1 MIEILPNWHPIF
13 VHFTVALLTMSVVF
27 YVFHLLLPREHRQQ
41 HAVVLLAQVNL
52 WIGTSFAVI
61 TAIAG
66 WFAYNSVAHDT
77 PSHAAMTEHRN
88 WALVTLAVFFLLT
101 LWSIAFR
108 KRKKAPV
115 FFVIILL
122 LAGGLLTSTA
132 WHGAESVYRYGLG
145 VMSIPKSSG
154 EGHAHEHSDGEGH
167 ADTAKTQTEA
177 TGAVPHDTKNH
188 QHDDASSVKNEK
200 SNMTGDKPEETSSN
214 SLDDNPLNMAGD
226 KPEETS
232 SNSLDDN
239 PLNMAG
245 DKPEET
251 SSNSSIS
258 NQSDAIIDDKKVSS
272 TQSDKKSHPHNTTPH
287 AH

>member
-1 MIEILPNWHPIF
+1 MGWKIMIEILPNWHPIF

-27 YVFHLLLPREHRQQ
+27 YVFHLVLPSEHRQQ
-41 HAVVLLAQVNL
+41 HAIVLLAQVNL

-154 EGHAHEHSDGEGH
+154 EGHAHQHPDGEDH

-177 TGAVPHDTKNH
+177 TGAAPHDTKNH
-188 QHDDASSVKNEK
+188 PHDDASSLKNEQNNVTNQSTMIDDTQKNK
-200 SNMTGDKPEETSSN
+200 SANSLDDNPLNMTGDKPEETSSN
-214 SLDDNPLNMAGD
+214 S
-226 KPEETS
+226 
-232 SNSLDDN
+232 
-239 PLNMAG
+239 
-245 DKPEET
+245 
-251 SSNSSIS
+251 SI
-258 NQSDAIIDDKKVSS
+258 NDQSDAIIDDKKASS
-272 TQSDKKSHPHNTTPH
+272 TQSDKKSHPHDTTPH

>member
-27 YVFHLLLPREHRQQ
+27 YVLHLVLPRAHRQQ
-41 HAVVLLAQVNL
+41 YAMVLLAQVNL

-101 LWSIAFR
+101 LWSIASR

-154 EGHAHEHSDGEGH
+154 EGHAHEHPDGEGH

-177 TGAVPHDTKNH
+177 TGAAPHDTKNH
-188 QHDDASSVKNEK
+188 QHDDASSVKDEQNNITE
-200 SNMTGDKPEETSSN
+200 
-214 SLDDNPLNMAGD
+214 D